1 MTSQP
6 SAHTRPVTQGSVR
19 VHPRRLTRSLLSH
32 SGLRSAS
39 PPSARTFRP
48 FPLESVRAGHS
59 YGSAGLC
66 APAFELA
73 LRDELVV
80 RDGVLMLAS
89 DYNIRIVTALYLVD
103 RAKDRKDLPEEKI
116 GLAHPA
122 VENVEV

>member
-1 MTSQP
+1 MD
-6 SAHTRPVTQGSVR
+6 
-19 VHPRRLTRSLLSH
+19 
-32 SGLRSAS
+32 
-39 PPSARTFRP
+39 
-48 FPLESVRAGHS
+48 SVRAGHS

-73 LRDELVV
+73 LRDEWVV

>member
-1 MTSQP
+1 
-6 SAHTRPVTQGSVR
+6 
-19 VHPRRLTRSLLSH
+19 
-32 SGLRSAS
+32 
-39 PPSARTFRP
+39 
-48 FPLESVRAGHS
+48 
-59 YGSAGLC
+59 
-66 APAFELA
+66 